1 LETRYTPEQ
10 FAILL
15 QSYIDNRYSI
25 ADVDQL
31 LEMIEDPA
39 YEGLALEMIDGT
51 INKLRQ
57 EQRQLDDAVLQRLY
71 ERLPNVFGEEELKE
85 TKTVSLF
92 YRIRWVAAAVFLIVI
107 STTYLF
113 ITKKENKPALTSQAN
128 VSAPDRNKA
137 RITLSNG
144 KTIYLDSVSNGKTI
158 DVDGVQLT
166 KLADGR
172 IVYGGDA
179 NTVVYNT
186 ASNPRGS
193 TVIDLELNDH
203 THVWLNAGS
212 SITYPVVFNGSTRK
226 VTITGEAYFEVK
238 HDASKPFIVNNG
250 ATNVQVL
257 GTHFNVKAYYNEPDE
272 KVTLL
277 EGKVK
282 VTNSNK
288 EQLLA
293 PNQQAIISAQTITL
307 ATDANL
313 DDVMAWKKGF
323 TSYHGVDMKV
333 ILRELE
339 RWYDI
344 TTEMK
349 KEIRTTRVIDVPRSV
364 PLKDMLKTLLDDNG
378 IVYEYD
384 ATNKKLTILP

>member
-1 LETRYTPEQ
+1 
-10 FAILL
+10 
-15 QSYIDNRYSI
+15 
-25 ADVDQL
+25 
-31 LEMIEDPA
+31 
-39 YEGLALEMIDGT
+39 
-51 INKLRQ
+51 
-57 EQRQLDDAVLQRLY
+57 
-71 ERLPNVFGEEELKE
+71 
-85 TKTVSLF
+85 
-92 YRIRWVAAAVFLIVI
+92 
-107 STTYLF
+107 
-113 ITKKENKPALTSQAN
+113 
-128 VSAPDRNKA
+128 
-137 RITLSNG
+137 
-144 KTIYLDSVSNGKTI
+144 
-158 DVDGVQLT
+158 
-166 KLADGR
+166 
-172 IVYGGDA
+172 
-179 NTVVYNT
+179 
-186 ASNPRGS
+186 
-193 TVIDLELNDH
+193 
-203 THVWLNAGS
+203 
-212 SITYPVVFNGSTRK
+212 
-226 VTITGEAYFEVK
+226 
-238 HDASKPFIVNNG
+238 
-250 ATNVQVL
+250 L